1 MKGWHAAVWG
11 LAAAALFGLSTPL
24 SKALVGDVEPLVL
37 AALLYWGSGLGLT
50 LLSGAR
56 QVPVEERLTRQDWPW
71 LAGAILAG
79 GVAAPIVL
87 LIGLRST
94 PAATAS
100 LLLNF
105 ESVATTLIAAL
116 VFREVVRSTTWGAV
130 VSITLAAVLLSW
142 QGGAEGWGFTPGAL
156 GILTACVLW
165 GVDNNLTRQI
175 AGRNPVQVAM
185 VKGWVAGSIS
195 FGLALLRGAT
205 LPAPLTALAA
215 LGVGAVAYG
224 GSLVLFI
231 FSLRALG
238 AARTSALFST
248 APAFGVVG
256 ALLLLRETPSWMV
269 LPAAALIVIGVGL
282 LSREGQTHTHGVHA
296 HWHRHTDGF
305 HAHVHETPVRT
316 LWGWHRHPHGHE

>member
-1 MKGWHAAVWG
+1 MRSAWWGIAAAV
-11 LAAAALFGLSTPL
+11 LFGLSTPL
-24 SKALVGDVEPLVL
+24 SKALVGDVDPLVL

-50 LLSGAR
+50 VLSGTRRVSAA
-56 QVPVEERLTRQDWPW
+56 ERLTRRDLPW
-71 LAGAILAG
+71 LGGAILAG

-87 LIGLRST
+87 LVSLRST

-105 ESVATTLIAAL
+105 ESVATTVIAAL
-116 VFREVVRSTTWGAV
+116 VFREVVRATTWGAV
-130 VSITLAAVLLSW
+130 ASITLAAVLLSW
-142 QGGAEGWGFTPGAL
+142 QSGADGWGFTPGAL
-156 GILTACVLW
+156 GIVGACVLW
-165 GVDNNLTRQI
+165 GMDNNLTRQI
-175 AGRNPVQVAM
+175 AARDPVQLAM

-195 FGLALLRGAT
+195 FALALLRGAA

-248 APAFGVVG
+248 APAFGVLG

-269 LPAAALIVIGVGL
+269 LPAAALMVVGVGG
-282 LSREGQTHTHGVHA
+282 LSREGRTHAHGVHA

-305 HAHVHETPVRT
+305 HGHVHDMPVRT
-316 LWGWHRHPHGHE
+316 LWGWHRHPHSHE